1 MIPQEEAHEGRFVK
15 GIRIAELTYRQ
26 VRAALDSHPVVVLP
40 IGGGSKEHGPH
51 LPLGTDFWLAEGLA
65 ERVLEDAP
73 VLMLPTLAYAYYP
86 AFVEWPG
93 SISISSRL
101 FMDVVADI
109 VRSMYRHGARR
120 FLLLDTGVSTHP
132 PLKTL
137 SSELHEE
144 LGVLVGVT
152 DITKLG
158 TEVTDELEEQ
168 PSGGHA
174 DEMETSYM
182 LVLKPDLV
190 RMDSAPREWRKGIP
204 GAVGPN
210 GAVKVHVGGKMRTA
224 NGINGDATLAS
235 RAKGEA
241 ALDAMA
247 ADVVTFLRA
256 FAEVP
261 LPTSAGEPLT
271 HKGAGTPPG

>member
-1 MIPQEEAHEGRFVK
+1 MK
-15 GIRIAELTYRQ
+15 GVRIAELTYLE
-26 VRAALDSHPVVVLP
+26 VPEALATHPVVVLP

-65 ERVLEDAP
+65 ERVVRDAP
-73 VLMLPTLAYAYYP
+73 IVLLPTLAYAYYP
-86 AFVEWPG
+86 AFIDWAG
-93 SISISSRL
+93 SISIRSRL

-109 VRSMYRHGARR
+109 VRSMARHGARR

-158 TEVTDELEEQ
+158 SEVTDTLEEQ
-168 PSGGHA
+168 PRGGHA

-190 RMDSAPREWRKGIP
+190 RMDAAPREWRQGIA
-204 GAVGPN
+204 GAVGAD
-210 GAVKVHVGGKMRTA
+210 GAVKVHVGGKMRTP
-224 NGINGDATLAS
+224 NGINGDATLAT

-256 FAEVP
+256 FAETP
-261 LPTSAGEPLT
+261 LPADTARHDGSSGP
-271 HKGAGTPPG
+271 GTATG